1 MAQLNIEI
9 KRLVTK
15 KERLEQFINDLTKN
29 QLNLLISF
37 LAHINNLSLN
47 DKIFYMWL
55 IDECIKFK
63 MSEYV
68 FNVWSKRYNKG
79 SDNKNGSN

>member
-1 MAQLNIEI
+1 MAELSIEI

-15 KERLEQFINDLTKN
+15 KERLEQHINSLTKN

-37 LAHINNLSLN
+37 LARMNNLSYT

-63 MSEYV
+63 LSSYV
-68 FNVWSKRYNKG
+68 FDVWAKRYNK
-79 SDNKNGSN
+79 NEVKKWV